1 MLNLKRIIYYTR
13 CISIYGGYVS
23 DCLSNIP
30 SLPKQ
35 EKQYGSVRADKK
47 SNTRERVRA
56 L

>member
-23 DCLSNIP
+23 DCLNNIP

-35 EKQYGSVRADKK
+35 EEQPRGFRANKK

-56 L
+56 I

>member
-13 CISIYGGYVS
+13 CISIYGGYIS
-23 DCLSNIP
+23 SCLSRIP
-30 SLPKQ
+30 DLPKQ
-35 EKQYGSVRADKK
+35 EEQHGGVRADKK